1 MDLISRAKNM
11 VLSPKAEWEV
21 VANEQSSVKSIYL
34 EYLVVLA
41 AIPAVAG
48 FIGMSLIGFSMFGVT
63 VRTPFVAGIV
73 QMILS
78 YGMSLAMV
86 FVIGLIVDALAPSFK
101 AEKNPLNAFKLA
113 AFSMTPGML
122 AGILHILPSLA
133 PLAIL
138 ASLYGIYV
146 LYLGVPVLMK
156 APQDKALPYT
166 AVIIVCAIVLGFI
179 VGAVTAAVGGVGAL
193 GAAKM
198 GGISSAPS
206 TVTAPASF
214 SINTPEGKVE
224 VDTQKLEAMNQKL
237 EEINKQ
243 MDAAQKSG
251 DTAAATQAAL
261 QALGTVAGAVTVQS
275 GNAGQ

>member
-1 MDLISRAKNM
+1 MDLISRAKNI
-11 VLSPKAEWEV
+11 VLGPKAEWEV
-21 VANEQSSVKSIYL
+21 VANEQTSVKAIYL

-73 QMILS
+73 QMVLS
-78 YGMSLAMV
+78 YAMSLAMV
-86 FVIGLIVDALAPSFK
+86 FVIGLIIDALAPSFK

-113 AFSMTPGML
+113 AFSMTPSML
-122 AGILHILPSLA
+122 AGVLHIIPALA

-156 APQDKALPYT
+156 APQDKSLPYT

-179 VGAVTAAVGGVGAL
+179 IGAVTAAVGGAGAMAGARM
-193 GAAKM
+193 GAA
-198 GGISSAPS
+198 SPE
-206 TVTAPASF
+206 VTTPASVSF
-214 SINTPEGKVE
+214 TTPDGKIE
-224 VDTQKLEAMNQKL
+224 VNTQKLEAMNQKL
-237 EEINKQ
+237 EELNKQ

-261 QALGTVAGAVTVQS
+261 QALGTVAGAVTAQS
-275 GNAGQ
+275 AAQ